1 MICNK
6 CGKSNENGVN
16 NCVYCGTP
24 MPATS
29 SLGGFAD
36 ILRYSESA
44 APASPAAR
52 SQGVSSETLR
62 AVLTKANRAAR
73 QASGARTFAL
83 VSFLVTVCVVLV
95 SLVFNFMALDSVNT
109 CKREIET
116 LRESVA
122 ALSQDKTE
130 SADKTESED
139 KTEPEDKTETE
150 DKTDLPAEDVGFAC
164 PECGKAVEKEGD
176 TCAECTLKKAI
187 DAKKLPVID
196 SASKEFGDSIK
207 ELNANIAV
215 LNTGISGYMSANNNG
230 GDYGIS
236 EGGGAQK
243 ALDKLRGCIDS
254 INTSGEVTEDMIE
267 DAYDAVEDFERLSFK
282 EYYEG
287 GKITF
292 SHKLD

>member
-44 APASPAAR
+44 APASPAAQ

-116 LRESVA
+116 LKESVA
-122 ALSQDKTE
+122 ALSQDKT
-130 SADKTESED
+130 DTED
-139 KTEPEDKTETE
+139 KTEPENETETE
-150 DKTDLPAEDVGFAC
+150 DKTDLPAEDVGFVC

-176 TCAECTLKKAI
+176 TCAECTLKKAV

-196 SASKEFGDSIK
+196 SVSKEFGDSIK

-254 INTSGEVTEDMIE
+254 INASGEVTEDMIE
-267 DAYDAVEDFERLSFK
+267 DTYEAVEAFETLSFK

-287 GKITF
+287 GEITF
-292 SHKLD
+292 SHKID